1 MIDKISK
8 YCTNFK
14 AFIYEN
20 SNSIY
25 ELLLKVLE
33 KQDEIIDEVN
43 LQEQEII
50 DNYNILNDAKENKID
65 ITNNRKLS
73 PTGNFTGT
81 IQGVNSLTLVTQ
93 VDNNEDQIEYLTSQ
107 FNDGQT
113 GLVVNGGFFDDA
125 IIVNNYDGGVF

>member
-1 MIDKISK
+1 MLDKITK

-50 DNYNILNDAKENKID
+50 DNYNTLNAAKENKVD
-65 ITNNRKLS
+65 ITNIRKLS
-73 PTGNFTGT
+73 PTGDFTGS

-93 VDNNEDQIEYLTSQ
+93 VDNNEDQIEYLYSQ

-113 GLVVNGGFFDDA
+113 GLVVNGGFFNDA
-125 IIVNNYDGGVF
+125 IISNNYDGGVF